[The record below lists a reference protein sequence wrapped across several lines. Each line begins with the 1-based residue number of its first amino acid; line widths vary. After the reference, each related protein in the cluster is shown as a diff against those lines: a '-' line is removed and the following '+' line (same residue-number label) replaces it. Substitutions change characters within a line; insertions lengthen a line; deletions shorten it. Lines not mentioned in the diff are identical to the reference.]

1 MSKLQTLQEEKHTT
15 IAYLLWGL
23 GFTGICGLHRMY
35 LGQHG
40 LGTAMLLTFG
50 FLGVGQVIEVV
61 TIPQTTQD
69 ANARNGYQKDLVE
82 KGLNAPQQQAIE
94 ARALSAKV
102 EELDELDLEQ
112 ESIEETMKKL
122 RK

>member
-1 MSKLQTLQEEKHTT
+1 
-15 IAYLLWGL
+15 
-23 GFTGICGLHRMY
+23 MY

-61 TIPQTTQD
+61 TIPQATQD

-82 KGLNAPQQQAIE
+82 KGINAPKQQAIE

-102 EELDELDLEQ
+102 EDLDELDLEQ